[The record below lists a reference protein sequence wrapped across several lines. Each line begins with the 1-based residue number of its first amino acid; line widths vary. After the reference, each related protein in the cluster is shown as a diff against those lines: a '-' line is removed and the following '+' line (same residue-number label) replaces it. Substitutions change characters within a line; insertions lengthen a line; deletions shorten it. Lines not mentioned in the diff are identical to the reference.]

1 MERMHEA
8 LSCLGA
14 LALECRPARAAGQP
28 ALAAAEA
35 GDLAALVARDLA
47 TLAPEAARL
56 DLALIAGLFDPVE
69 LLRPGWPLHAELER
83 LIAQAP
89 ARGEARVIAFG
100 ARAGV
105 LPEPLRPNPDYAD
118 GPLRLLPFVLRGDA
132 AVVAAVG
139 QRFEESLLETGMAG
153 ADTALLAQERFGVA
167 VEHARYLTYFD
178 LAAMMLLQYEH
189 AGLAALWPLVE
200 SALFA
205 ADEAAWLD
213 APPEPLLLW
222 RDGEVRV
229 ARFDQAAWRAQG
241 FAPGSRN
248 GDNDA
253 RAFDRFLMRQNQLAA
268 VLRGHGLRLRDVDC
282 RDAADPREILRSP
295 PP

>member
-1 MERMHEA
+1 MHEA

-14 LALECRPARAAGQP
+14 LALERRPGGAIGRTALDQADAGE
-28 ALAAAEA
+28 LAAR
-35 GDLAALVARDLA
+35 VARDLA
-47 TLAPEAARL
+47 KFAPEVAGL

-69 LLRPGWPLHAELER
+69 LLRPRWPLHAELER

-89 ARGEARVIAFG
+89 ARGEARIIAFG

-105 LPEPLRPNPDYAD
+105 LPEPLRPNQDYAD
-118 GPLRLLPFVLRGDA
+118 GPLRLLPFVLRGEA

-167 VEHARYLTYFD
+167 VEHARYLTHFD

-222 RDGEVRV
+222 RAGEVRV
-229 ARFDQAAWRAQG
+229 AVFDQAAWHAQG
-241 FAPGSRN
+241 FAPGSLN
-248 GDNDA
+248 GDNET
-253 RAFDRFLMRQNQLAA
+253 RAFERFLMRQKQMAA
-268 VLRGHGLRLRDVDC
+268 VLRGHGLRVREVDC
-282 RDAADPREILRSP
+282 RDAADPREALHATP